1 MHGVHYLE
9 RMNDVTPIET
19 TPLETVLAEFGG
31 VVRLAE
37 KLGIDH
43 SNVSKWR
50 KSGRVPATHRI
61 EIERL
66 TEGRV
71 RAVDL

>member
-1 MHGVHYLE
+1 M
-9 RMNDVTPIET
+9 DDKTKPIES
-19 TPLETVLAEFGG
+19 VIAEFGG
-31 VVRLAE
+31 VVRLAD

-50 KSGRVPATHRI
+50 KTGRVPAAHRI
-61 EIERL
+61 SIERL
-66 TEGRV
+66 TEGRF

>member
-1 MHGVHYLE
+1 MHGVHYLA
-9 RMNDVTPIET
+9 RMNDAAQAGSNT
-19 TPLETVLAEFGG
+19 LETILAEFGG

-50 KSGRVPATHRI
+50 KSGRVPAAHRI
-61 EIERL
+61 SIERL
-66 TEGRV
+66 TDGRF

>member
-1 MHGVHYLE
+1 MSDKS
-9 RMNDVTPIET
+9 RPIEA
-19 TPLETVLAEFGG
+19 LISEFGG

-37 KLGIDH
+37 RLGIDH

-50 KSGRVPATHRI
+50 KSGRVPAAHRI
-61 EIERL
+61 TIERL
-66 TEGRV
+66 TDGRF